1 MDTSQNIYDNPE
13 FFKGYIALRQ
23 NPHSANEMLEKPALF
38 SLAPV
43 LDGKRVLDLGC
54 GCGENCAEFFRRGAA
69 SVTGLDIS
77 ENMLSVAR
85 AEQPNAVCAPTYVNF
100 RHSTSRSTSYSV
112 RWRSIMCA
120 TS

>member
-77 ENMLSVAR
+77 EHALRCPRRAAERCVPAR
-85 AEQPNAVCAPTYVNF
+85 
-100 RHSTSRSTSYSV
+100 RH
-112 RWRSIMCA
+112 M
-120 TS
+120 

>member
-54 GCGENCAEFFRRGAA
+54 GLRRKLRRILSPRRRKRYGAGYLREHALRCPRRAAERCVPARRH
-69 SVTGLDIS
+69 
-77 ENMLSVAR
+77 M
-85 AEQPNAVCAPTYVNF
+85 
-100 RHSTSRSTSYSV
+100 
-112 RWRSIMCA
+112 
-120 TS
+120 

>member
-54 GCGENCAEFFRRGAA
+54 GCGENCAEFFRRKRYGAGYLREHA
-69 SVTGLDIS
+69 LRCPRRAAERCVP
-77 ENMLSVAR
+77 AR
-85 AEQPNAVCAPTYVNF
+85 
-100 RHSTSRSTSYSV
+100 RH
-112 RWRSIMCA
+112 M
-120 TS
+120 